1 MTPFTRLRHSMLIG
15 AAVLLS
21 CVPGLRAAPPAPTT
35 VPDGGAPAAAG
46 PNLAAPTTTAA
57 DQAALGR
64 ACDEAAG
71 MPADAVVATPD
82 VSLLGAP
89 DAHRDPPHLQAV
101 VDACTRAAQADP
113 KQGRYLHRLGIALAS
128 LKRPGEAKAAFEQ
141 AMALNYPGGF
151 DELAD
156 ADFQGSLAPALPKD
170 PAKGIAIAE
179 KGIAATNNPEIKRDL
194 ANFLLTA
201 EPPLGDKTRARALL
215 EQAAAQG
222 HGPAMADLAGNL
234 AAGSNGFAS
243 DPARARTLLDTAV
256 AAGSRTAAYQ
266 LAELL
271 DNGTGLPADAKAAR
285 ALYGKA
291 AAGGSGA
298 GMTAVADMM
307 TKGDGGPKD
316 VEGARK
322 WLARRAGRGDIDG
335 RHQLAN
341 SLLHN
346 DPKNTD
352 VGLTMMVDAAGAGD
366 VSAAYALGEIF
377 KDGIDVQ
384 RDSRRALEWYHKA
397 ADAGEPKAL
406 ERIGSMYDYG
416 QGVGVDHAEARRY
429 YDRAAAQGV
438 GAALHD
444 IGMQIDHGMGV
455 RADPVAALGWYR
467 KAAAMNVPASIS
479 NLGFAYENGR
489 GVRKNL
495 AEAVH
500 WYTKAAEL
508 DDATAEHNLGSLYM
522 DGTGVARDK
531 LTGLSLLRKA
541 ALHGHAMSL
550 NDLALYEMKEPRP
563 DGAGAVDMLRRAAAD
578 KLPNAYLNLAQALA
592 DGWDGRQDF
601 VEANYWYGQAV
612 AARSDLQPIV
622 RSESQFHL
630 GENMVLGRGIKRDV
644 RRGRALIAA
653 AAKAGNPTARA
664 YLKGSKVAQSYRR

>member
-1 MTPFTRLRHSMLIG
+1 MPRQ
-15 AAVLLS
+15 
-21 CVPGLRAAPPAPTT
+21 RAP
-35 VPDGGAPAAAG
+35 
-46 PNLAAPTTTAA
+46 
-57 DQAALGR
+57 
-64 ACDEAAG
+64 
-71 MPADAVVATPD
+71 
-82 VSLLGAP
+82 
-89 DAHRDPPHLQAV
+89 
-101 VDACTRAAQADP
+101 
-113 KQGRYLHRLGIALAS
+113 
-128 LKRPGEAKAAFEQ
+128 
-141 AMALNYPGGF
+141 
-151 DELAD
+151 
-156 ADFQGSLAPALPKD
+156 
-170 PAKGIAIAE
+170 
-179 KGIAATNNPEIKRDL
+179 
-194 ANFLLTA
+194 
-201 EPPLGDKTRARALL
+201 
-215 EQAAAQG
+215 
-222 HGPAMADLAGNL
+222 
-234 AAGSNGFAS
+234 
-243 DPARARTLLDTAV
+243 
-256 AAGSRTAAYQ
+256 
-266 LAELL
+266 
-271 DNGTGLPADAKAAR
+271 
-285 ALYGKA
+285 LYGKA

-316 VEGARK
+316 VEGARR
-322 WLARRAGRGDIDG
+322 WLAQRAGRGDSNG
-335 RHQLAN
+335 LHQLAN

-495 AEAVH
+495 AEAVR

-563 DGAGAVDMLRRAAAD
+563 DGARRRGHAAPRRRRQAAERLPQPCASLGRRLGRPTGLCGGELLVRPGRRGAIGPAADREVGVAVPPRREHGARARDQAGRPPRPRPDRRRRKGRQPDRARLPEGEQGGAVLPSLR
-578 KLPNAYLNLAQALA
+578 P
-592 DGWDGRQDF
+592 
-601 VEANYWYGQAV
+601 
-612 AARSDLQPIV
+612 
-622 RSESQFHL
+622 
-630 GENMVLGRGIKRDV
+630 
-644 RRGRALIAA
+644 
-653 AAKAGNPTARA
+653 
-664 YLKGSKVAQSYRR
+664 

>member
-1 MTPFTRLRHSMLIG
+1 MMPFIRLRRRVLIG
-15 AAVLLS
+15 TAMLLS
-21 CVPGLRAAPPAPTT
+21 CATAPRAEPTVPPAP
-35 VPDGGAPAAAG
+35 AA
-46 PNLAAPTTTAA
+46 PNLVAPDMT
-57 DQAALGR
+57 ALGR

-71 MPADAVVATPD
+71 MPADAVVASPD
-82 VSLLGAP
+82 VGLLGAA
-89 DAHRDPPHLQAV
+89 DARHDPPHLQAA
-101 VDACTRAAQADP
+101 VDACVRAAQADP
-113 KQGRYLHRLGIALAS
+113 NQGRYPHRLGIALAA

-141 AMALNYPGGF
+141 AMALTYPGGF
-151 DELAD
+151 DELA
-156 ADFQGSLAPALPKD
+156 AASFQGSLAPALPKD
-170 PAKGIAIAE
+170 LAKGVAIAE
-179 KGIAATNNPEIKRDL
+179 KGIAATDNPEIKRDL
-194 ANFLLTA
+194 ATALMTA
-201 EPPLGDKTRARALL
+201 EPPLGDKGRARVLL

-222 HGPAMADLAGNL
+222 HGPAVADLAGNL
-234 AAGSNGFAS
+234 AAGTNGFAA
-243 DPARARTLLDTAV
+243 DPARARTLLEAAV
-256 AAGSRTAAYQ
+256 AAGSRTAAYK

-285 ALYGKA
+285 DLYAKA

-316 VEGARK
+316 IEGARR
-322 WLARRAGRGDIDG
+322 WLARRAGRGDSGG
-335 RHQLAN
+335 RHRLAN
-341 SLLHN
+341 SLLHD
-346 DPKNTD
+346 DPKQTN
-352 VGLTMMVDAAGAGD
+352 VGLVMMVVAAKAGD

-384 RDSRRALEWYHKA
+384 RDSQRALEWYHKA

-416 QGVGVDHAEARRY
+416 EGVGIDHAEARRY

-444 IGMQIDHGMGV
+444 IGMQVDHGMGV

-479 NLGFAYENGR
+479 NIGFAYENGR
-489 GVRKNL
+489 GVHKDVG
-495 AEAVH
+495 EAVR

-508 DDATAEHNLGSLYM
+508 DDANAEHNLGLLYV
-522 DGTGVARDK
+522 DGIGVTKDK

-563 DGAGAVDMLRRAAAD
+563 DGPGAVGMLRRAAAD
-578 KLPNAYLNLAQALA
+578 KVPIAYLNLAQALA
-592 DGWDGRQDF
+592 DGWDGRRDF

-612 AARSDLQPIV
+612 ATPSDLQPIV
-622 RSESQFHL
+622 KSESQFHL
-630 GENMVLGRGIKRDV
+630 GENMVLGRGIKRDI

-664 YLKGSKVAQSYRR
+664 YLKGRTVAQSYRR